1 LIVLQSNRRY
11 ALREVENNLRT
22 GARVF
27 ATLRDRRLD
36 ELTQQARLLAY
47 DYGFKEAF
55 SSSADD
61 PTTIRLA
68 MQNWRDRIKASFM
81 VLVSLEKR
89 TLYDSDQSQ
98 RDGSPFDL
106 PDLIAA
112 AEKQESL
119 EARGLT

>member
-1 LIVLQSNRRY
+1 MTLNLHFRTFRGRLAFFFLSLIALLLGATFLIVLQSNRRY

-68 MQNWRDRIKASFM
+68 MQNWRDRIK
-81 VLVSLEKR
+81 
-89 TLYDSDQSQ
+89 
-98 RDGSPFDL
+98 
-106 PDLIAA
+106 
-112 AEKQESL
+112 
-119 EARGLT
+119 